1 MATELTTR
9 WAQSE
14 RDGWLCR
21 LYGEDND
28 DGTRELPPQSVQASL
43 VKVIDGLL
51 TDTTSP
57 RDAAVKTI
65 PLLSPEDDTPFMNL
79 IGLCLHAAERF
90 ADEKILQTLV
100 DYFVTLVGLSNAA
113 NEPHEATHSNMRGE
127 KQRVEPIEITEFGDD
142 GGLLKELPNFSISLT
157 ESLQGESYGMKPH
170 DLIRLF
176 VFVG

>member
-1 MATELTTR
+1 MAIELTTS
-9 WAQSE
+9 WAQGE

-43 VKVIDGLL
+43 VKIIDGLL

-79 IGLCLHAAERF
+79 IGLCLHAAESF

-100 DYFVTLVGLSNAA
+100 DYFVTLVGLSNATNECPKSTQA
-113 NEPHEATHSNMRGE
+113 NIRGE
-127 KQRVEPIEITEFGDD
+127 KQQVKPIEITEFGDD

-157 ESLQGESYGMKPH
+157 ESLQGESYGMKLQ
-170 DLIRLF
+170 DLIRLLDF
-176 VFVG
+176 SR